1 MWGRVLLMFP
11 LVQIDLP
18 LYTDYAS
25 LEWKLR
31 FAIECARIP
40 TRHFKFTYPIISTG

>member
-1 MWGRVLLMFP
+1 MFP
-11 LVQIDLP
+11 FVQIDLP

-31 FAIECARIP
+31 FAIECVRIP
-40 TRHFKFTYPIISTG
+40 TRHFKFTYLLFLQGDLWVL